1 MDTHTFS
8 RTWLSKEEDDSDNMK
23 VSIGLMGAA
32 GLAMAAFPQ
41 DFTCDLITTN
51 PIGDW
56 TDPSTSVAT
65 IPGKNGAGGVT
76 ITVTNDNGAS
86 SAPYTIDCSQLT
98 RKCIISDGSVST
110 GSDIGIHRVGAI
122 HFSVANVGIPVGAE
136 GSLKTPCSST
146 SLWQSTNGYQN
157 EQLPSFTIPDGV
169 GSFKVSYVLGEASDN
184 QFLKNVNYLG
194 SYHVSFPQQCV
205 VSNCKKC
212 ITSPN
217 PDPFKCGTSMCALG
231 YEKNSDGLCN
241 KNICTKSGSNCNLC
255 GSETAAANC
264 IKCNGSLNLDN
275 GKCCPEN
282 CATCDA
288 EFKCTVAAAGYA
300 IASDATKSCTKI
312 NCGDNCKTCHDAT
325 TCKSDGCED
334 GYAPSTDSNNKVTC
348 PTPYVCADTNCD
360 LCSGTAPSSC
370 LTCADGYY
378 GANCASVDCNADF
391 PDNSCQT
398 CNTNNI
404 ALCDTCDTEYARSSD
419 GTACTKYTCN
429 AADKCALNQCSGTT
443 AGLCTACGTGSSLC
457 LTCGSSYKGPELG
470 VCSAKCADNCDSCS
484 DSNTCSGAASGY
496 TIVSAAPEKNECT
509 KSGSNCNLCGS
520 ETAAASCIAC
530 KSGYAG
536 KACTQITCD
545 SITQCSVCAETN
557 KCGTCNDGY
566 EGDSCTQ
573 IQCNDATGGK
583 CAVCK
588 SANEC
593 LNCEAGTTLENGNCV
608 TKKEGAA
615 GRVGMAS
622 LSVFVICLALALF

>member
-1 MDTHTFS
+1 
-8 RTWLSKEEDDSDNMK
+8 
-23 VSIGLMGAA
+23 MG
-32 GLAMAAFPQ
+32 Q
-41 DFTCDLITTN
+41 
-51 PIGDW
+51 
-56 TDPSTSVAT
+56 
-65 IPGKNGAGGVT
+65 
-76 ITVTNDNGAS
+76 
-86 SAPYTIDCSQLT
+86 
-98 RKCIISDGSVST
+98 
-110 GSDIGIHRVGAI
+110 
-122 HFSVANVGIPVGAE
+122 
-136 GSLKTPCSST
+136 
-146 SLWQSTNGYQN
+146 
-157 EQLPSFTIPDGV
+157 
-169 GSFKVSYVLGEASDN
+169 
-184 QFLKNVNYLG
+184 
-194 SYHVSFPQQCV
+194 
-205 VSNCKKC
+205 
-212 ITSPN
+212 
-217 PDPFKCGTSMCALG
+217 
-231 YEKNSDGLCN
+231 
-241 KNICTKSGSNCNLC
+241 
-255 GSETAAANC
+255 
-264 IKCNGSLNLDN
+264 
-275 GKCCPEN
+275 
-282 CATCDA
+282 
-288 EFKCTVAAAGYA
+288 
-300 IASDATKSCTKI
+300 CTKI

-378 GANCASVDCNADF
+378 GANCASVDCNA
-391 PDNSCQT
+391 
-398 CNTNNI
+398 
-404 ALCDTCDTEYARSSD
+404 AY
-419 GTACTKYTCN
+419 
-429 AADKCALNQCSGTT
+429 KCALNQCSGTG
-443 AGLCTACGTGSSLC
+443 AGVCTACDTGYTLSAGSCTKTTCNQASECDLCSGTGTSLC